1 MEKAAEESEKKASK
15 TEKLAESAE
24 KTAEASE
31 KAAQANLEEAE
42 SLEKAAEA
50 AEKTA
55 QAEEQLSDS
64 AGMVVSEENKAANAL
79 DKSEKEAEEYSEAMT
94 KAAGESEK
102 LGEKGTGA
110 ITDLKDV
117 IVNAGIVMG
126 LKKIGDA
133 FLECSRSAAEFE
145 SGIAKVSTIADTSRV
160 SLSTI
165 EADIMSLSRKTGQS
179 AGDITEAAYQ
189 AMSASVDTA
198 SAVKFVDE
206 ANKLAVGGF
215 TQQATA
221 ADVLTTAIN
230 AYGLQVAEATRLSDM
245 LIMTQNLGKTTV
257 DELAQNM
264 GRVIPLASAYNVEM
278 DNLSAAYAEMTKNGI
293 ATAESTTYIKSM
305 LNELGS
311 SGSEVSK
318 VLTEQTGQSFAQLMQ
333 NGYSLGDVLQVLGQ
347 SVDGNTTAFNN
358 LWGSQEAGIGAL
370 SLFNSGAA
378 AFNGTLREMQ
388 GSAGATE
395 KAYSAMTDTTEFAAQ
410 RMSNSFSNLKLTI
423 GGQLNPVMEELYNRV
438 ADTIDSFTTFAEENP
453 EVVAGISS
461 LVTGISMATV
471 VATGFNGIIKVVIP
485 SLKALGVAAKANPV
499 IAIVS
504 GVTALA
510 TAVSTFKKVMDGNEE
525 KVEAYNGT
533 LEQCRTEL
541 EATETAYENV
551 SRMYGENS
559 SAASNLA
566 DKLSTLNAQYE
577 QGGGHLA
584 EIEEK
589 ANAAASKMDELNQA
603 VQSQY
608 SELDTMQL
616 NGFQAIAMLESLSSK
631 SEITNTDLDLM
642 SKHADYLNDTFNCNI
657 VVDYETGEITGIDP
671 KAISD
676 KIMDTYQQKKI
687 KISMDELSNQE
698 FVDSYASSFAALAAA
713 QKEYDNALTLYGE
726 KADELYQKYLD
737 TVENNDGETTQGMKR
752 AWNAYYKFGEKIEKP
767 KLALDEAQ
775 KKFDVADSKAK
786 MHCMTIDETG
796 ETYKLFTDSIK
807 ESSGA
812 VEIFSDS
819 ADELN
824 QILTSEQIV
833 SDIWGSKKDEI
844 RELAEEYEEAFNAT
858 RSSMDNMFGLF
869 EKAEMDLSEAFSLEG
884 AMDNIESQLEYFEQY
899 ETAVAELS
907 QLGFDNNVL
916 SSLDP
921 EQAVKFYQELNEM
934 DTEAAKGKVD
944 EINEKMGKLSEVKDK
959 ASETMLGLNEELT
972 QKFGDMQK
980 DMETAVD
987 EMITDMDRN
996 SEAGEAAKKTMEG
1009 YIKQLKTNGDSAV
1022 LEAENIGARIASALS
1037 SSSKITPLASGA
1049 VSMIN
1054 QSSKIFGPQPY
1065 DIKRG
1070 YASGTLSAEPGVAL
1084 VGEEGPELVMFRGG
1098 ETVYTADETERIIKG
1113 SSDRPLYVPPGESG
1127 TAQSDNQPG
1136 AVPCRKI
1143 ELEINGKGKI
1153 EMKSGTD
1160 KNEVV
1165 KIMQENLKPVLYE
1178 IVSEEFFEE
1187 GDYAYE
1193 Y

>member
-1 MEKAAEESEKKASK
+1 
-15 TEKLAESAE
+15 
-24 KTAEASE
+24 
-31 KAAQANLEEAE
+31 
-42 SLEKAAEA
+42 
-50 AEKTA
+50 
-55 QAEEQLSDS
+55 
-64 AGMVVSEENKAANAL
+64 
-79 DKSEKEAEEYSEAMT
+79 
-94 KAAGESEK
+94 
-102 LGEKGTGA
+102 
-110 ITDLKDV
+110 
-117 IVNAGIVMG
+117 
-126 LKKIGDA
+126 
-133 FLECSRSAAEFE
+133 
-145 SGIAKVSTIADTSRV
+145 
-160 SLSTI
+160 
-165 EADIMSLSRKTGQS
+165 
-179 AGDITEAAYQ
+179 
-189 AMSASVDTA
+189 
-198 SAVKFVDE
+198 
-206 ANKLAVGGF
+206 
-215 TQQATA
+215 
-221 ADVLTTAIN
+221 
-230 AYGLQVAEATRLSDM
+230 
-245 LIMTQNLGKTTV
+245 
-257 DELAQNM
+257 
-264 GRVIPLASAYNVEM
+264 
-278 DNLSAAYAEMTKNGI
+278 
-293 ATAESTTYIKSM
+293 
-305 LNELGS
+305 
-311 SGSEVSK
+311 
-318 VLTEQTGQSFAQLMQ
+318 
-333 NGYSLGDVLQVLGQ
+333 
-347 SVDGNTTAFNN
+347 
-358 LWGSQEAGIGAL
+358 
-370 SLFNSGAA
+370 
-378 AFNGTLREMQ
+378 
-388 GSAGATE
+388 
-395 KAYSAMTDTTEFAAQ
+395 
-410 RMSNSFSNLKLTI
+410 
-423 GGQLNPVMEELYNRV
+423 
-438 ADTIDSFTTFAEENP
+438 
-453 EVVAGISS
+453 
-461 LVTGISMATV
+461 
-471 VATGFNGIIKVVIP
+471 
-485 SLKALGVAAKANPV
+485 
-499 IAIVS
+499 
-504 GVTALA
+504 
-510 TAVSTFKKVMDGNEE
+510 
-525 KVEAYNGT
+525 
-533 LEQCRTEL
+533 
-541 EATETAYENV
+541 
-551 SRMYGENS
+551 
-559 SAASNLA
+559 
-566 DKLSTLNAQYE
+566 
-577 QGGGHLA
+577 
-584 EIEEK
+584 
-589 ANAAASKMDELNQA
+589 
-603 VQSQY
+603 
-608 SELDTMQL
+608 
-616 NGFQAIAMLESLSSK
+616 MLEFLCILSVFHIFLSFFIILPL
-631 SEITNTDLDLM
+631 SPFAVNFFSI
-642 SKHADYLNDTFNCNI
+642 A
-657 VVDYETGEITGIDP
+657 P
-671 KAISD
+671 
-676 KIMDTYQQKKI
+676 
-687 KISMDELSNQE
+687 LSNQE

-737 TVENNDGETTQGMKR
+737 ACEYYEETDSGLADVTR
-752 AWNAYYKFGEKIEKP
+752 TLEAYEKVQKKIDAP
-767 KLALDEAQ
+767 KETLDEMQ

-796 ETYKLFTDSIK
+796 ETYRLFTDSIK

-812 VEIFSDS
+812 VGIFSEN

-972 QKFGDMQK
+972 QKFSDMQK

-1037 SSSKITPLASGA
+1037 SSSKITSLASGA

-1054 QSSKIFGPQPY
+1054 QSPKPIGPQPY

-1070 YASGTLSAEPGVAL
+1070 YATGTLSAEPGVAL

-1113 SSDRPLYVPPGESG
+1113 NSDRPLYVPPGESG
-1127 TAQSDNQPG
+1127 APQSGNKPE

-1187 GDYAYE
+1187 GEYAYE

>member
-1 MEKAAEESEKKASK
+1 
-15 TEKLAESAE
+15 
-24 KTAEASE
+24 
-31 KAAQANLEEAE
+31 
-42 SLEKAAEA
+42 
-50 AEKTA
+50 
-55 QAEEQLSDS
+55 
-64 AGMVVSEENKAANAL
+64 
-79 DKSEKEAEEYSEAMT
+79 
-94 KAAGESEK
+94 
-102 LGEKGTGA
+102 
-110 ITDLKDV
+110 
-117 IVNAGIVMG
+117 
-126 LKKIGDA
+126 
-133 FLECSRSAAEFE
+133 
-145 SGIAKVSTIADTSRV
+145 
-160 SLSTI
+160 
-165 EADIMSLSRKTGQS
+165 
-179 AGDITEAAYQ
+179 
-189 AMSASVDTA
+189 
-198 SAVKFVDE
+198 
-206 ANKLAVGGF
+206 
-215 TQQATA
+215 
-221 ADVLTTAIN
+221 
-230 AYGLQVAEATRLSDM
+230 
-245 LIMTQNLGKTTV
+245 
-257 DELAQNM
+257 
-264 GRVIPLASAYNVEM
+264 
-278 DNLSAAYAEMTKNGI
+278 
-293 ATAESTTYIKSM
+293 
-305 LNELGS
+305 
-311 SGSEVSK
+311 
-318 VLTEQTGQSFAQLMQ
+318 
-333 NGYSLGDVLQVLGQ
+333 
-347 SVDGNTTAFNN
+347 
-358 LWGSQEAGIGAL
+358 
-370 SLFNSGAA
+370 
-378 AFNGTLREMQ
+378 
-388 GSAGATE
+388 
-395 KAYSAMTDTTEFAAQ
+395 
-410 RMSNSFSNLKLTI
+410 
-423 GGQLNPVMEELYNRV
+423 
-438 ADTIDSFTTFAEENP
+438 
-453 EVVAGISS
+453 
-461 LVTGISMATV
+461 
-471 VATGFNGIIKVVIP
+471 
-485 SLKALGVAAKANPV
+485 
-499 IAIVS
+499 S

-510 TAVSTFKKVMDGNEE
+510 SAVSTFKKVLDGNEE

-541 EATETAYENV
+541 EATETAYANV

-577 QGGGHLA
+577 QGGGYLA

-616 NGFQAIAMLESLSSK
+616 NGFQAIAMLESLASK

-676 KIMDTYQQKKI
+676 MIMDTYQEKKI

-698 FVDSYASSFAALAAA
+698 FIDSYASSFASLTAA
-713 QKEYDNALTLYGE
+713 QKEYDDALTLYGE

-737 TVENNDGETTQGMKR
+737 TVENNDGETTQEMKR

-767 KLALDEAQ
+767 KLALDEMQ
-775 KKFDVADSKAK
+775 KKFDEADSKAK
-786 MHCMTIDETG
+786 MHCMAIDETG
-796 ETYKLFTDSIK
+796 ETYKIFTDSIK

-812 VEIFSDS
+812 VGIFSEN

-833 SDIWGSKKDEI
+833 SDIWGSKKEEI

-934 DTEAAKGKVD
+934 DTATAKGKVD

-972 QKFGDMQK
+972 QKFADMQK
-980 DMETAVD
+980 DMETAVN

-1037 SSSKITPLASGA
+1037 SSSKITSLASGA

-1054 QSSKIFGPQPY
+1054 QSPKPIGPQPY

-1113 SSDRPLYVPPGESG
+1113 SDRPLYVPPGESEKPLSG
-1127 TAQSDNQPG
+1127 NQPES
-1136 AVPCRKI
+1136 VPCRKI

-1187 GDYAYE
+1187 GEYAYE